1 MVRWIVTKGRKKGH
15 KEVTIPKIR
24 TLTLTIEAK
33 AELID
38 MRDHARKPHLRERA
52 SAILQ
57 VAAGRSGSWV
67 AERGLLKK
75 RQPDTIYRWLN
86 RYEVEGIDG
95 LHNRPG
101 GGRPAAYE
109 P

>member
-1 MVRWIVTKGRKKGH
+1 
-15 KEVTIPKIR
+15 
-24 TLTLTIEAK
+24 
-33 AELID
+33 

-57 VAAGRSGSWV
+57 VAAGRCGSWV
-67 AERGLLKK
+67 AEHGLLKK
-75 RQPDTIYRWLN
+75 RQADSIYRWLN
-86 RYEVEGIDG
+86 RYEVAGIEG